1 MDAYRWRYEILLES
15 MNKIAK
21 TGNKDA
27 LEALDKVKIMCKPF
41 DQRKQQ
47 TLDLLEAGPMEFNQI
62 EKGIG
67 IAASSIDK
75 IITALRNEKK
85 IYVHSFN
92 LVGSRSTIR
101 KVWAAGNKPDAI
113 YVPKVKSPRVKI
125 KKQVA
130 HVAPVVA
137 KVKVFRD
144 PMVSA
149 LFGPR

>member
-15 MNKIAK
+15 MNKIVK

-27 LEALDKVKIMCKPF
+27 IEALDKVKIMCKPF

-47 TLDLLEAGPMEFNQI
+47 TLDLLENGPMEFNQI

-92 LVGSRSTIR
+92 LVGPRSTIR

-113 YVPKVKSPRVKI
+113 YVPKVKPSRVKV
-125 KKQVA
+125 KKQIA
-130 HVAPVVA
+130 APVVVH
-137 KVKVFRD
+137 KKVFRD